1 VEWENTWETEE
12 SLKKFISPEVFEQFL
27 KGQPEEN
34 NNDVKIQSK
43 ATSTINDADTSNDGE
58 RATDVEKMSI
68 DDVGVADET
77 DNEKAAS
84 NKDGDKMENDAE
96 DEDAGLMIE
105 EVPEIFVVLI
115 KAL

>member
-34 NNDVKIQSK
+34 N
-43 ATSTINDADTSNDGE
+43 ADTSNDSE

-105 EVPEIFVVLI
+105 EVPEFFVVLI